1 MIYHVTDK
9 ETWEKALNVGY
20 YADPSLEKEGFIHMS
35 KENQVEGVL
44 ERYFK
49 NRTNLVKLHVD
60 ETILLSELR
69 YDWSPSVQEEFPHVY
84 GTINLNAVVKV
95 DVLN

>member
-1 MIYHVTDK
+1 
-9 ETWEKALNVGY
+9 
-20 YADPSLEKEGFIHMS
+20 MS

-60 ETILLSELR
+60 ETLLQSELR